1 MPAWGRIRGQPE
13 LAAERAET
21 YCWLARQGRKAGS
34 REETALMRN
43 WRNFCGVNVL
53 LIVALAL
60 VGGCGKK
67 PKVATEAAPPGT
79 TQTQIVPETPS
90 ASNQPVPASGV
101 DYANLDPSEYGMEDV
116 FFPYDA
122 YALSDAAMAALE
134 KNARIMQEHA
144 SISYLVEGHCDERG
158 TIEYNLALGEK
169 RAKIARDYLM
179 SLGIPASRLRL
190 VSYGEERP
198 FADGS
203 DESAWALNR
212 RAHFA
217 RP

>member
-1 MPAWGRIRGQPE
+1 
-13 LAAERAET
+13 
-21 YCWLARQGRKAGS
+21 
-34 REETALMRN
+34 MRN
-43 WRNFCGVNVL
+43 WIHSRGVSVV

-60 VGGCGKK
+60 VAGCGKK
-67 PKVATEAAPPGT
+67 PKVATEATPPGT
-79 TQTQIVPETPS
+79 TQSQVVSEAPS
-90 ASNQPVPASGV
+90 TSNQPAPASSV
-101 DYANLDPSEYGMEDV
+101 DYANLDPSEYGIEDV

-122 YALSDAAMAALE
+122 YVLSDAAMATLE

-144 SISYLVEGHCDERG
+144 SVSYLVEGHCDERG

-169 RAKIARDYLM
+169 RAKVARDYLM
-179 SLGIPASRLRL
+179 SLGVPAARLRV

-198 FADGS
+198 FADGHG
-203 DESAWALNR
+203 EPAWAQNR